1 MKEFD
6 IPNELEDFGSREVVE
21 QQVGEYAVEEVDTV
35 WEVGACS
42 YSYVW
47 LVVLFVPEKA
57 IDPRFAVR
65 TH

>member
-6 IPNELEDFGSREVVE
+6 IPNELEGFGSREAVE
-21 QQVGEYAVEEVDTV
+21 QQVGEYAEEEVDTV

-47 LVVLFVPEKA
+47 LVVLFVPERVR
-57 IDPRFAVR
+57 DPRFAVR